1 MKDREDEEE
10 IQQNFCF
17 VLAEEMERDR
27 IISYHA
33 KRLLDL
39 DEHVLP
45 LFSAAESAANCLM
58 LHTTEQDHGV
68 MEEEEERKSN
78 RNKTEPSTKA
88 VVNKV
93 ANGEEGERG
102 RELTGVE
109 ERQVRQQAT
118 VVVYNRKDGGITEE
132 TDFEED
138 KEIATV
144 ETAPSKSV
152 HVILQLLLES
162 DVAVQYYYYYN

>member
-68 MEEEEERKSN
+68 MEKVGQDHGVMEEEEERKSKAGDQ
-78 RNKTEPSTKA
+78 NKTEPSTKA
-88 VVNKV
+88 MVNEV

-102 RELTGVE
+102 REPAGVE
-109 ERQVRQQAT
+109 ERQVRQHQAS
-118 VVVYNRKDGGITEE
+118 VVAYNGKDGGITEE
-132 TDFEED
+132 TDFVED

-144 ETAPSKSV
+144 ETAPSKPV
-152 HVILQLLLES
+152 HVIL
-162 DVAVQYYYYYN
+162 

>member
-45 LFSAAESAANCLM
+45 LFSAAESSANCLM
-58 LHTTEQDHGV
+58 LHTTEQDHGVMEKVGQDHGV

-78 RNKTEPSTKA
+78 RNKTQRSTKA
-88 VVNKV
+88 VVNEV
-93 ANGEEGERG
+93 ANGEEGEGG

-109 ERQVRQQAT
+109 EWKVRQQQAT
-118 VVVYNRKDGGITEE
+118 VVGYNGNDGGIAEE
-132 TDFEED
+132 TDFEEN
-138 KEIATV
+138 KEIATM

-152 HVILQLLLES
+152 HVIL
-162 DVAVQYYYYYN
+162 